1 MEYNYLLPR
10 KKERRGRRRKLVLFV
25 SSSLRK
31 GPSYNG
37 LVNKGNSNN
46 IKQGSKTRVETM
58 GLERI
63 MTLMV
68 EDQVKE
74 ALI

>member
-1 MEYNYLLPR
+1 VGEEN
-10 KKERRGRRRKLVLFV
+10 
-25 SSSLRK
+25 
-31 GPSYNG
+31 
-37 LVNKGNSNN
+37 GNS
-46 IKQGSKTRVETM
+46 IKQGSKMGAKPM

>member
-1 MEYNYLLPR
+1 ME
-10 KKERRGRRRKLVLFV
+10 EE
-25 SSSLRK
+25 
-31 GPSYNG
+31 
-37 LVNKGNSNN
+37 NSND
-46 IKQGSKTRVETM
+46 IKQGSKPRAETM
-58 GLERI
+58 RLERI